1 MTFIHVM
8 TPQGRLTA
16 DQRRVLAKT
25 LTDAVLVPEVGKLTP
40 EARRGY
46 QVHFAERPLDM
57 VAHGGE
63 LLSDKPSDVML
74 LDVVV
79 MDRCWTREDRATV
92 IRNIHSAL
100 AEACGMKAPSP
111 GWWINFRI
119 IERQLGLARR
129 RAVVP
134 RPARTRRIALF
145 AGTHCCDPHR
155 ACRQIRAITARQHFE
170 TSRRGNE
177 HHECR
182 RNSPHSDA

>member
-63 LLSDKPSDVML
+63 LLSDKPSCVMVL
-74 LDVVV
+74 YVVA
-79 MDRCWTREDRATV
+79 MDGCWPREARATV
-92 IRNIHSAL
+92 IRTIHAAL
-100 AEACGMKAPSP
+100 ADACGMKTPLP

-119 IERQLGLARR
+119 
-129 RAVVP
+129 
-134 RPARTRRIALF
+134 
-145 AGTHCCDPHR
+145 
-155 ACRQIRAITARQHFE
+155 
-170 TSRRGNE
+170 
-177 HHECR
+177 
-182 RNSPHSDA
+182 